1 MRKIA
6 IMVCLTA
13 LAFSGRAANAQSARP
28 RQARQIL
35 DTAGVEGGIVVHLG
49 CGDGKLTAALHVN
62 DSYLIHGLDTDPAD
76 IEAALLMAL
85 SAAQG
90 EKLTERRLDGVPVF
104 DGLAAAGGNLYI
116 SMTDGRVICMT
127 KE

>member
-1 MRKIA
+1 ML
-6 IMVCLTA
+6 CLISLA
-13 LAFSGRAANAQSARP
+13 LSGTAANAQSAHH
-28 RQARQIL
+28 QARQIL
-35 DTAGVEGGIVVHLG
+35 DAAGVEGGIVVHLG

-62 DSYLIHGLDTDPAD
+62 DSYLVHGLDTDPEN
-76 IEAALLMAL
+76 IETALLMAL

-104 DGLAAAGGNLYI
+104 DGMAAAGGNLYI
-116 SMTDGRVICMT
+116 SMADGRLICMK